1 MPVLDLQGGQ
11 VVHAIA
17 GERSR
22 YRPVQSI
29 FARDARPETV
39 ARGLVDQFGFR
50 EAYVADL
57 DAIAG
62 REPNRAAWEA
72 IAAAGLSLLLDAGI
86 DSPERAQSTANG
98 ATSADW
104 LQGVVIGLESVR
116 SPDLLPVCYQILGRQ
131 LAVFSLDL
139 KQGQPLTTIPAWQA
153 LAPVAIADLAVAAG
167 FSRLIV
173 LDLAHVGGGQGTGL
187 ETLCQQLKTRYPTL
201 ELIAGGGVRGPEDL
215 RRLEAAG
222 CDAALVASALHDGRL
237 RREWMTR

>member
-1 MPVLDLQGGQ
+1 MRIMPVLDLQGGQ

-29 FARDARPETV
+29 FASDSRPETV
-39 ARGLVDQFGFR
+39 ARGLVGHFGFR

-62 REPNRAAWEA
+62 RAPNWPALEA
-72 IAAAGLSLLLDAGI
+72 IAAAGLTLLLDAGVET
-86 DSPERAQSTANG
+86 PERAQRLASWLTAE
-98 ATSADW
+98 AW
-104 LQGVVIGLESVR
+104 LRGIVIGLESVR
-116 SPDLLPVCYQILGRQ
+116 SPHSLAACFQSVGSQR
-131 LAVFSLDL
+131 AVFSLDL
-139 KQGQPLTTIPAWQA
+139 RHGQPLTSVAAWQV
-153 LAPVAIADLAVAAG
+153 LSPESIADLAVAAG

-173 LDLAHVGGGQGTGL
+173 LDLACVGGDQGTGL
-187 ETLCQQLKTRYPTL
+187 ETLCQRLKTRHPAI

-215 RRLEAAG
+215 RGLEEAG

-237 RREWMTR
+237 RVTG